1 MEVNQNNSFENE
13 NEENNEKQK
22 LDFLNQFLNKS
33 IEEEE
38 EEDNENKNLEKKNE
52 IIEIKKIVNIEN
64 NDYFYITIAIILF
77 SFMCLIMGFNLNVIP
92 FIICVI
98 IIFVYFFLDEEKKI
112 ELFKKLIEKH
122 QFIIKLYEKYSI
134 EFNNKEDN
142 NEENNN
148 KLIID
153 EELEHPLINI

>member
-1 MEVNQNNSFENE
+1 MEENQNNSFENE

-22 LDFLNQFLNKS
+22 LDFLNQFYNKS

-52 IIEIKKIVNIEN
+52 IIENKKKFYIEN
-64 NDYFYITIAIILF
+64 DDFFYISIALILF

-122 QFIIKLYEKYSI
+122 QFLIKLYEKYSI

>member
-1 MEVNQNNSFENE
+1 MEDNQNNSFE

-38 EEDNENKNLEKKNE
+38 EEDNENNNLEKKNE
-52 IIEIKKIVNIEN
+52 IIENKKNFIIED
-64 NDYFYITIAIILF
+64 NDYFFISIALILF

-98 IIFVYFFLDEEKKI
+98 IIFVYFFIEDEKKK
-112 ELFKKLIEKH
+112 ELLKILIEKY
-122 QFIIKLYEKYSI
+122 QYLKNLYNKYSI

-142 NEENNN
+142 IEENNNN

>member
-1 MEVNQNNSFENE
+1 MEENQNNSFENE

-38 EEDNENKNLEKKNE
+38 EEDNENKILEKKDVEN
-52 IIEIKKIVNIEN
+52 KKIVNIED
-64 NDYFYITIAIILF
+64 NDYFYISIALILF
-77 SFMCLIMGFNLNVIP
+77 SFMCLLMGFNLNVIP

-98 IIFVYFFLDEEKKI
+98 IVFVYFFIDDEKKK
-112 ELFKKLIEKH
+112 ELFKILIEKH
-122 QFIIKLYEKYSI
+122 QYLKKLYNKYSI

-142 NEENNN
+142 YEENNN

>member
-1 MEVNQNNSFENE
+1 MEENQNFSFE

-38 EEDNENKNLEKKNE
+38 EEDNENNILEKKNE
-52 IIEIKKIVNIEN
+52 IIENKKKVNIDD
-64 NDYFYITIAIILF
+64 NDYFFISIALILF
-77 SFMCLIMGFNLNVIP
+77 SFMCLLMGFNLNVIP

-98 IIFVYFFLDEEKKI
+98 IVFVYFFIDDEKKK
-112 ELFKKLIEKH
+112 ELFKILIEKH
-122 QFIIKLYEKYSI
+122 QNLKKLYNKYSI

>member
-22 LDFLNQFLNKS
+22 LDFLSQFF
-33 IEEEE
+33 
-38 EEDNENKNLEKKNE
+38 EKKNE
-52 IIEIKKIVNIEN
+52 IIENKKIVNIEN
-64 NDYFYITIAIILF
+64 DDYFYITIAIILF
-77 SFMCLIMGFNLNVIP
+77 SLMCLIMGFNLNIIP

-98 IIFVYFFLDEEKKI
+98 LIFVYFFLDEEKKI
-112 ELFKKLIEKH
+112 EIFKKLIEKH
-122 QFIIKLYEKYSI
+122 QILKNLYEKYSI
-134 EFNNKEDN
+134 EFNNKEDD

>member
-1 MEVNQNNSFENE
+1 MEENQNNSFENE

-33 IEEEE
+33 IEEDE

-52 IIEIKKIVNIEN
+52 IIENKKKFNIKND
-64 NDYFYITIAIILF
+64 DYFYILIALILF
-77 SFMCLIMGFNLNVIP
+77 SFMCLIMGFTLNVIP

>member
-1 MEVNQNNSFENE
+1 M
-13 NEENNEKQK
+13 KIK
-22 LDFLNQFLNKS
+22 ILK
-33 IEEEE
+33 
-38 EEDNENKNLEKKNE
+38 KKNE
-52 IIEIKKIVNIEN
+52 IIEKKKIFYIEN
-64 NDYFYITIAIILF
+64 DDYFYILIALILF

>member
-38 EEDNENKNLEKKNE
+38 EEDNENKKKNE
-52 IIEIKKIVNIEN
+52 ILEIKKIVNIEN
-64 NDYFYITIAIILF
+64 DDYFYITIAIILF
-77 SFMCLIMGFNLNVIP
+77 SFMCLIMGFNLNIIP

-98 IIFVYFFLDEEKKI
+98 LIFVYFFLDEEKKI

-122 QFIIKLYEKYSI
+122 QILKNLYEKYSI

>member
-1 MEVNQNNSFENE
+1 MEENQNFSFE

-33 IEEEE
+33 IEE
-38 EEDNENKNLEKKNE
+38 
-52 IIEIKKIVNIEN
+52 NIDD
-64 NDYFYITIAIILF
+64 NDYFFISIALILF
-77 SFMCLIMGFNLNVIP
+77 SFMCLLMGFNLNVIP

-98 IIFVYFFLDEEKKI
+98 IVFVYFFIDDEKKK
-112 ELFKKLIEKH
+112 ELFKILIEKH
-122 QFIIKLYEKYSI
+122 QNLKKLYNKYSI

>member
-1 MEVNQNNSFENE
+1 MEDNQNNSFE

-38 EEDNENKNLEKKNE
+38 DENKKNF
-52 IIEIKKIVNIEN
+52 IIED
-64 NDYFYITIAIILF
+64 NDYFFISIALILF

-98 IIFVYFFLDEEKKI
+98 IIFVYFFIEDEKKK
-112 ELFKKLIEKH
+112 ELLKILIEKY
-122 QFIIKLYEKYSI
+122 QYLKNLYNKYSI

-142 NEENNN
+142 IEENNNN

>member
-13 NEENNEKQK
+13 NEENNIKKK

-52 IIEIKKIVNIEN
+52 IIENKKKFFIEN
-64 NDYFYITIAIILF
+64 DDYFYILIALILF

-98 IIFVYFFLDEEKKI
+98 IIFVYCFLDEEKKI

>member
-22 LDFLNQFLNKS
+22 LDFLSQFF
-33 IEEEE
+33 
-38 EEDNENKNLEKKNE
+38 EKKNE
-52 IIEIKKIVNIEN
+52 IIENKKIVNIEN
-64 NDYFYITIAIILF
+64 DDYFYITIAIILF
-77 SFMCLIMGFNLNVIP
+77 SFMCLIMGFNLNIIP
-92 FIICVI
+92 FTICVI
-98 IIFVYFFLDEEKKI
+98 LIFVYFFLDEEKKI

-122 QFIIKLYEKYSI
+122 QILKNLYEKYSI

>member
-22 LDFLNQFLNKS
+22 LDFLNQFYNKS

-38 EEDNENKNLEKKNE
+38 EEDKK
-52 IIEIKKIVNIEN
+52 KFYIEN
-64 NDYFYITIAIILF
+64 DDYFYILIALILF

-98 IIFVYFFLDEEKKI
+98 LIFVYFFLDEEKKI

-134 EFNNKEDN
+134 EFNNKEDD